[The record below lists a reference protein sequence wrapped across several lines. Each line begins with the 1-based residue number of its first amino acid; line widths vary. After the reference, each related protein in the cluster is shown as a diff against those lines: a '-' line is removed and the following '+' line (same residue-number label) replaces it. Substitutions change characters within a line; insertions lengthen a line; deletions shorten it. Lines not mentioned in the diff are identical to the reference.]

1 MYRCPAC
8 RKGGISPW
16 RKLALSAA
24 VSWPCDACDT
34 ELSVPWWDLAVAA
47 VCFVAPLFMPHATL
61 AEIGGTVVYV
71 LVHLYA
77 VPMVARSRATTPPSP
92 PGTDA

>member
-1 MYRCPAC
+1 MFRCPAC

-16 RKLALSAA
+16 RKLALSAM
-24 VSWPCDACDT
+24 VTWPCDACDA

-47 VCFVAPLFMPHATL
+47 VCFVPPLFMPHATL

-71 LVHLYA
+71 IVRLYGIPLVVKA
-77 VPMVARSRATTPPSP
+77 SVPAR
-92 PGTDA
+92 PGQPGDDR